1 MPRKFIF
8 KILVPMVAVAL
19 VPKNLNGQE
28 GDKED
33 VPPINLLRAE
43 ESYIFLKDA
52 EADQIL
58 LQPLKFVPLDKEAK
72 IYLTFGGE
80 YRPRVEH
87 FTNRDYTSF
96 SETYYSQRL
105 SLHTSVS
112 LGPRIRLFGEV
123 YHGLTSGEDRLFED
137 EAIDLHQGFLELVLS
152 QKSNSSITMRLGRQE
167 IGYGVS
173 RLIGIR
179 EGPNM
184 RRSFDLAKLH
194 FKKDKRSIN
203 LIYGKELSYGFD
215 AFDNASNIFESDA
228 QNPSLWG
235 VYVQDNV
242 VGRIGNLDFYYFGFN
257 SNRAQFNDVVGEE
270 TRHSIGIRSYGQ
282 IGRYSFN
289 TEFIYQF
296 GDIGRSTI
304 SAFNLETDW
313 KYQLTEGG
321 WKPKLGIKLDFSSG
335 DRTIGD
341 DKIQTFNPLFVN
353 PALYSL
359 AGVNTPANL
368 SSFHPNFTVYPLSG
382 FSIFIDYALFYRTS
396 SSDGLYTPPRF
407 LLREANGLDEK
418 HIGDV
423 LGLQVQYEINRN
435 ISFDLRSSYFI
446 AGKFIKASGDSEN
459 TFYIAP
465 TMNFKF

>member
-1 MPRKFIF
+1 MSSKYALIVFVF
-8 KILVPMVAVAL
+8 MVALGPRV
-19 VPKNLNGQE
+19 NNSFGQE
-28 GDKED
+28 ANENE

-43 ESYIFLKDA
+43 ESYLFLKDA
-52 EADQIL
+52 EAGQVF
-58 LQPLKFVPLDKEAK
+58 LQPLKFISLDDEAK
-72 IYLTFGGE
+72 IHLTLGGE

-96 SETYYSQRL
+96 DETYYSQRL
-105 SLHTSVS
+105 SLHAS
-112 LGPRIRLFGEV
+112 LNLGSRIRLFGEV

-137 EAIDLHQGFLELVLS
+137 EAIDLHQGFLEFVLH
-152 QKSNSSITMRLGRQE
+152 QKTNSSIILRMGRQE

-184 RRSFDLAKLH
+184 RRSFDLIRLN
-194 FKKDKRSIN
+194 FKKNKRSIN
-203 LIYGKELSYGFD
+203 LVYGKELSYGFN
-215 AFDNASNIFESDA
+215 AFDNTSNFFESDT
-228 QNPSLWG
+228 QNPTLWG
-235 VYVQDNV
+235 IYVQDNV
-242 VGRIGNLDFYYFGFN
+242 LGRIGNLDFYYFGFN
-257 SNRAQFNDVVGEE
+257 SNSAQFNDKIGEE
-270 TRHSIGIRSYGQ
+270 TRHSFGIRSYGQ

-296 GDIGRSTI
+296 GDIGNSTI

-321 WKPKLGIKLDFSSG
+321 WKPKLGIQLDFSSG

-341 DKIQTFNPLFVN
+341 GKIQTFNPLFVN

-368 SSFHPNFTVYPLSG
+368 SSFHPNFTIYPSDGL
-382 FSIFIDYALFYRTS
+382 SIFIDYALFYRTS
-396 SSDGLYTPPRF
+396 ANDGLYTPPRF

-435 ISFDLRSSYFI
+435 ISFDLRSSYFL
-446 AGKFIKASGDSEN
+446 AGKFIKASGNSEN

>member
-1 MPRKFIF
+1 MSHKYC
-8 KILVPMVAVAL
+8 ILVLVLKFSLGL
-19 VPKNLNGQE
+19 VPEKLPGQE
-28 GDKED
+28 TTENTI
-33 VPPINLLRAE
+33 PPIGLLRAE
-43 ESYIFLKDA
+43 ESNLFLKDA
-52 EADQIL
+52 EAGQVA
-58 LQPLKFVPLDKEAK
+58 LQPLKFISLNNERN
-72 IYLTFGGE
+72 IYLSLGGE
-80 YRPRVEH
+80 YRPRMEH
-87 FTNRDYTSF
+87 FSNQNYTSF
-96 SETYYSQRL
+96 DETYYSQRL
-105 SLHTSVS
+105 SLYTSLD
-112 LGPRIRLFGEV
+112 LGSKIRLFGEV
-123 YHGLTSGEDRLFED
+123 YHGFTTGEERIFED
-137 EAIDLHQGFLELVLS
+137 DVIDLHQGFLELVLS
-152 QKSNSSITMRLGRQE
+152 EKNTSSVTLRLGRQE

-184 RRSFDLAKLH
+184 RRSFDLAKLN

-203 LIYGKELSYGFD
+203 LIYGKELSYRSN
-215 AFDNASNIFESDA
+215 AFDNTSNLFESDA
-228 QNPSLWG
+228 QNPTLWG

-257 SNRAQFNDVVGEE
+257 SNSAQFNDVVGEE
-270 TRHSIGIRSYGQ
+270 TRHSLGIRSYGQ

-296 GDIGRSTI
+296 GDIGNSTI

-313 KYQLTEGG
+313 KYQLTDGG

-335 DRTIGD
+335 DRSLGD
-341 DKIQTFNPLFVN
+341 GKIQTFNPLFVN

-368 SSFHPNFTVYPLSG
+368 TSFHPNLTVYPFDD
-382 FSIFIDYALFYRTS
+382 FSIFVDYALFYRTS
-396 SSDGLYTPPRF
+396 SDDGLYTPPRF
-407 LLREANGLDEK
+407 LLREANGLSEK

-423 LGLQVQYEINRN
+423 LGIQVEYEINRN

-465 TMNFKF
+465 TVNFKF